1 MKIATI
7 AHLFLC
13 FQFVM
18 GKDTDPLQKLN
29 LQFFFCCCCCCFF
42 PSLVFITDY
51 VPSGKKKYIVMNEF
65 NVEKSHMHVCT
76 YVLSLPGYNMA
87 YSTLARHCCE
97 THGHASLLVPTK
109 IYSALGEPSE
119 HRMTG

>member
-29 LQFFFCCCCCCFF
+29 LQFFVVVVVVVVF

-65 NVEKSHMHVCT
+65 NVEKSHMYVCT
-76 YVLSLPGYNMA
+76 YVLSLPG
-87 YSTLARHCCE
+87 
-97 THGHASLLVPTK
+97 
-109 IYSALGEPSE
+109 
-119 HRMTG
+119 